1 MTQVPHHNI
10 EAEQARIFLLP
21 AGNVQIAFSGGRTS
35 AFMLHEILMANNGL
49 PDRAVVT
56 FQNTGREMPET
67 LDFVHEVGARWTVNI
82 IWLEY
87 RPAAPFFEIVNHNS
101 ASRDGEPFEALI
113 RKRKYLPNQQ
123 TRFCT
128 VELKVRTAKRYLM
141 SLGWKHWTSCVGL
154 RADEPNRLHRPR
166 PKDRWTVWT
175 PLAAAGVGKHHVTD
189 FWSRQ
194 PFDLRLPNVK
204 GKCWLGN
211 CDGCFLKS
219 EANIAAF
226 TRDYP
231 KRAAWWEMAEEEVS
245 RLTSSRSDAFFSKRY
260 RRAEMRQYV
269 EKHGDLA
276 LGTEGAFCQKSDGE
290 CF

>member
-1 MTQVPHHNI
+1 MTTPHHNS
-10 EAEQARIFLLP
+10 FLLP

-35 AFMLHEILMANNGL
+35 AFMLHEILEANGGL
-49 PDRAVVT
+49 PARAAVT

-67 LDFVHEVGARWTVNI
+67 LDFVSEVSARWGVPVA
-82 IWLEY
+82 WLEY
-87 RPAAPFFEIVNHNS
+87 RPMAPFFEIVNHNS

-113 RKRKYLPNQQ
+113 RKKKYTPNQQ

-128 VELKVRTAKRYLM
+128 SELKVLASKRYLM
-141 SLGWKHWTSCVGL
+141 SLGWKHWTSCIGL
-154 RADEPNRLHRPR
+154 RADEPHRLNKPKL
-166 PKDRWTVWT
+166 KDRWTDWT
-175 PLAAAGVGKHHVTD
+175 PLAVAGIGKHHVTE

-194 PFDLRLPNVK
+194 PFDLQLPNIN
-204 GKCWLGN
+204 GRNWLGN

-231 KRAAWWEMAEEEVS
+231 ERAAWWERAEMIGGGS
-245 RLTSSRSDAFFSKRY
+245 FSKRY
-260 RRAEMRQYV
+260 SRAGMRRYIEQQ
-269 EKHGDLA
+269 GDWA
-276 LGTEGAFCQKSDGE
+276 LSTQGALCQKRDGE

>member
-1 MTQVPHHNI
+1 MPEPHHNI

-35 AFMLHEILMANNGL
+35 AFMLHEILMANGKL
-49 PDRAVVT
+49 PDRAVTT

-67 LDFVHEVGARWTVNI
+67 LDFVHEVGARWKVNI

-87 RPAAPFFEIVNHNS
+87 LPAAPFFEIVNHNS

-113 RKRKYLPNQQ
+113 RKKKYTPNQQ

-141 SLGWKHWTSCVGL
+141 SLGWKHWTSCLGL
-154 RADEPNRLHRPR
+154 RADEPHRLNKPK
-166 PKDRWTVWT
+166 PKDRWTDWT

-231 KRAAWWEMAEEEVS
+231 ERAAWWERAEVLGRGS
-245 RLTSSRSDAFFSKRY
+245 FSKRY
-260 RRAEMRQYV
+260 SRAEMRRYV
-269 EKHGDLA
+269 EKQGDWA
-276 LGTEGAFCQKSDGE
+276 LSTEGALCQKSDGE